1 MILTDT
7 ISTYS
12 PAMFYLTSTVN
23 TIQAGESNYESL
35 NMLKNAESFDSY
47 FAPGKE
53 PATAVLNMMKNLDYN
68 KTLYIRVISRNT
80 GEKRYDYT
88 VKVAVGDP
96 FAGFDTTEMTFTK
109 QYR

>member
-1 MILTDT
+1 MIFTET

-23 TIQAGESNYESL
+23 TIQAGENEYESL
-35 NMLKNAESFDSY
+35 NMLKNAQSFDSH

-53 PATAVLNMMKNLDYN
+53 LATAVLNMKKNLDHS
-68 KTLYIRVISRNT
+68 KTLYIRVTSQNT

-109 QYR
+109 QYH

>member
-7 ISTYS
+7 INTHS
-12 PAMFYLTSTVN
+12 PAMFYLTSIVN
-23 TIQAGESNYESL
+23 TIQAGENNYESL
-35 NMLKNAESFDSY
+35 NMLKNAKSFDSY

-96 FAGFDTTEMTFTK
+96 FTGFDTTEMTFTK